1 MSQSIGI
8 HLGEHGF
15 RLVALEGSLKR
26 HKLVCAVSGEIPSGA
41 GAAQAVVEAL
51 REIVKDH
58 KLGGDNVNLAIDS
71 GTAAFRTLTLP
82 FDDREKIEEVL
93 KFEIEGNLPQYDIDQ
108 VVVDFQVLSSKPGVE
123 STLLVTA
130 VPKDRLRAA
139 LQLCERAGL
148 EPLEAELEGTA
159 LFDAAYESGI
169 LQDEAGTVL
178 IHVGDTSTTVVVADG
193 RRLSSLR
200 AIRVGAHTP
209 RASEPPEGDV
219 ADLKGDI
226 VKGDAVKGDAV
237 KGDAVKGDLKGD
249 ALKSGNKVEVKAE
262 AQAGA
267 EGEASRQAASA
278 QRIRRELARTLSGA
292 RTTNEI
298 RQIFVCG
305 HELPGL
311 SGESLL
317 DLPIQA
323 LPFKLDAAD
332 PARQYVIAFGAA
344 LRGFDGGTLAP
355 KLRREDLRFSGRFER
370 LELPLAVFTLLL
382 FTFLFVQYIVLD
394 QQLEWRD
401 EGNLAAAEP
410 IKGDMQI
417 WLEASNQRLLSDP
430 TNVTRAVRLPNAPED
445 LVEYAAKAAAGLDA
459 ERTKFG
465 ELMEIRNKIKRHI
478 DRLSKELGQVSEI
491 EQPQSALAAS
501 TLVMNVISEMGSGAR
516 IGIRRLEASYQS
528 GAGNKDDFVIVSLDA
543 DFFGENSLEATR
555 AYNQLESQFKSQPW
569 CVEFESKSSKSLVGD
584 RGIQLDGLTI
594 QVNVDKSPLGG
605 QQP

>member
-8 HLGEHGF
+8 HLGEHAF
-15 RLVALEGSLKR
+15 HLVALEGGLKR
-26 HKLVCAVSGEIPSGA
+26 HKLVCAVSGEIPSGE
-41 GAAQAVVEAL
+41 GAAQAVIEAL
-51 REIVKDH
+51 REIVKDN
-58 KLGGDNVNLAIDS
+58 KLSGDNVNLAIDS
-71 GTAAFRTLTLP
+71 GAAAFRSLTLP

-93 KFEIEGNLPQYDIDQ
+93 KFEVEGNLPQYDIDQ

-123 STLLVTA
+123 SNLLVTA

-148 EPLEAELEGTA
+148 EPLDAELEGTA

-169 LQDEAGTVL
+169 LQEEAGTVL

-209 RASEPPEGDV
+209 RVSESPEGDV
-219 ADLKGDI
+219 ADVKSEIGKSDI
-226 VKGDAVKGDAV
+226 VKGELGKSDVAKGDAA
-237 KGDAVKGDLKGD
+237 KGET
-249 ALKSGNKVEVKAE
+249 KVEVKAE
-262 AQAGA
+262 APAGG
-267 EGEASRQAASA
+267 EGEATRQVASA

-323 LPFKLDAAD
+323 LPFKLDDAD
-332 PARQYVIAFGAA
+332 PARLYVIAFGAA

-430 TNVTRAVRLPNAPED
+430 TNPTRAVRLPNAPED
-445 LVEYAAKAAAGLDA
+445 LVQYASEAAAGRDL

-501 TLVMNVISEMGSGAR
+501 TLVMSVISEMGSGAR

-528 GAGNKDDFVIVSLDA
+528 GAGNKDDFVIVSIDA

-569 CVEFESKSSKSLVGD
+569 CIEFESKSSKSLAGD